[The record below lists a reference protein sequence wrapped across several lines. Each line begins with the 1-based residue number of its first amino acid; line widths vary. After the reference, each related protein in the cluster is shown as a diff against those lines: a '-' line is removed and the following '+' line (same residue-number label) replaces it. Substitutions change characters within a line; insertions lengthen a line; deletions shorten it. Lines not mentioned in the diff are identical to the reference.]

1 MFKRFCYLVLGQMKK
16 QEKDELVRKLS
27 HYDDSKSF
35 NFKKCEKDEMWEKL
49 EELVPEV
56 DITPT

>member
-1 MFKRFCYLVLGQMKK
+1 MKK
-16 QEKDELVRKLS
+16 QEKDKLVEKLS
-27 HYDDSKSF
+27 LYDDSKSF
-35 NFKKCEKDEMWEKL
+35 NFKKCAKDEMWKKL